1 MSVKFAHIADV
12 HLGYRQYGCEER
24 AVDFAQAFL
33 RAIKLAID
41 RGVDFILI
49 AGDLFHKKS
58 EMDPLTL
65 TQAIKVLE
73 RAKKAKIPVI
83 AVEGNHD
90 SAYFRETFSWLDYL
104 SNEGLLVNLKPS
116 FDDGIVVEEW
126 DGNSGA
132 YIDLDVGETVRIYGM
147 KYYGS
152 MTEKVLEMYAPKIR
166 REGFTIFMAHAGV
179 EGYVNI
185 HGCVPSTRFHR
196 LNVDYV
202 ALGHIHRSF
211 VEGKIHNPGS
221 LEVCDVTELG
231 FERGVFIVELSDE
244 GVKAKLERVANRDF
258 VALSFDIDSI
268 EDLGKVRER
277 LEKVKAERPV
287 VYLSIRCP
295 RSVRKMIDEDA
306 VKAFASHLSPI
317 VVKLRWEVF
326 DDSFTPIISKKEDI
340 EGSVISQI
348 LESYDYGDI
357 CEEVIKLK
365 NAFSTSFDL
374 KKIDEF
380 VEEVLGF
387 RSGELGGS
395 TEAEKVEKVVKER
408 KERVERRAVEP
419 ENVEKIHELL
429 TSSPVRT
436 SGKVEKPEKAISLAK
451 LIGLAEDDGAGRG
464 KVTPPNM
471 PSTKIAGESKP
482 ESKAVN
488 SKAGEIGS
496 EEEAEEVWDWRRA
509 YDSRGKA
516 RKR

>member
-1 MSVKFAHIADV
+1 
-12 HLGYRQYGCEER
+12 
-24 AVDFAQAFL
+24 
-33 RAIKLAID
+33 
-41 RGVDFILI
+41 
-49 AGDLFHKKS
+49 
-58 EMDPLTL
+58 
-65 TQAIKVLE
+65 
-73 RAKKAKIPVI
+73 
-83 AVEGNHD
+83 
-90 SAYFRETFSWLDYL
+90 
-104 SNEGLLVNLKPS
+104 
-116 FDDGIVVEEW
+116 
-126 DGNSGA
+126 
-132 YIDLDVGETVRIYGM
+132 
-147 KYYGS
+147 
-152 MTEKVLEMYAPKIR
+152 
-166 REGFTIFMAHAGV
+166 MAHAGV

-268 EDLGKVRER
+268 EDLEKVRER

-306 VKAFASHLSPI
+306 VKGFASHLSPI

-326 DDSFTPIISKKEDI
+326 DDSFTPIISRKEDI
-340 EGSVISQI
+340 ESSVISQI
-348 LESYDYGDI
+348 LENYDYGDI

-387 RSGELGGS
+387 RSGELRGS
-395 TEAEKVEKVVKER
+395 AEVGKVEKVVKGIVDR
-408 KERVERRAVEP
+408 RVVEP
-419 ENVEKIHELL
+419 ENVEKIKDLL

-436 SGKVEKPEKAISLAK
+436 PRKVEKPEKAISLAK
-451 LIGLAEDDGAGRG
+451 LIGLAEDNSDR
-464 KVTPPNM
+464 KKEVTPPDLL
-471 PSTKIAGESKP
+471 STKIAGEAKP

-488 SKAGEIGS
+488 SKAGEIRS
-496 EEEAEEVWDWRRA
+496 EEESEEVWDWRRA